1 MVEVW
6 IVVLRGVQYAVGALL
21 LGLPAFMLY
30 SARAVGPLNLRWPR
44 PTIAWAAAVL
54 MVAAPA
60 ALLAQTA
67 MMAGSLSAAL
77 KPEALGFMVTG
88 MGLGKALVVRMLA
101 AALALALAL
110 LLLRPGRLAWSVL
123 ALLGLVVS
131 ASFAWTGHGAAT
143 QGPGHLIHLASDI
156 THAVAASIWVGAL
169 AAFVVLIVRRPSAD
183 PAWDA
188 GVARSL
194 TGFAGVGTA
203 AVGALVVTGLI
214 NSAYLVGVSKALN
227 LTASP
232 YGVLLM
238 IKLALFGL
246 MVCLAAANRFRLAPL
261 MARDAGQ
268 AMPHLKKS
276 LAIEFAMALA
286 ILAVVAVMGVQPP
299 PASL

>member
-6 IVVLRGVQYAVGALL
+6 IILLRGVQYVAGAVL
-21 LGLPAFMLY
+21 LGMPAFMLY
-30 SARAVGPLNLRWPR
+30 SARAVGPLGLRWPR
-44 PTIAWAAAVL
+44 PATAWAAAIL
-54 MVAAPA
+54 MLAAPA

-67 MMAGSLSAAL
+67 MMAGSLSEAFKPDAL
-77 KPEALGFMVTG
+77 TFMVTG
-88 MGLGKALVVRMLA
+88 MGLGKALIVRTLA
-101 AALALALAL
+101 AALALGAT
-110 LLLRPGRLAWSVL
+110 LLLRPGRLMWS
-123 ALLGLVVS
+123 LLTLMGVIVS

-143 QGPGHLIHLASDI
+143 QGAGHMIHLASDI
-156 THAVAASIWVGAL
+156 VHAVAASVWVGAL
-169 AAFVVLIVRRPSAD
+169 AAFAVLIVRRPSGD

-203 AVGALVVTGLI
+203 AVGALVATGLI
-214 NSAYLVGVSKALN
+214 NSAYLVGLSKVLS
-227 LTASP
+227 LGASL
-232 YGVLLM
+232 YGVLLT

-261 MARDAGQ
+261 MAHDAGQ

-276 LAIEFAMALA
+276 LVVEFGLALT

>member
-1 MVEVW
+1 MVEIW

-54 MVAAPA
+54 MVAAPG

-67 MMAGSLSAAL
+67 MMAGSLSEAL
-77 KPEALGFMVTG
+77 KPEALGFMVTS
-88 MGLGKALVVRMLA
+88 MGLGKALVVRMFA
-101 AALALALAL
+101 AALALALA

-169 AAFVVLIVRRPSAD
+169 AAFAVLIVRRPSAD

-214 NSAYLVGVSKALN
+214 NSAYLVGVSKALS

>member
-6 IVVLRGVQYAVGALL
+6 IVVLRGVQYAAGALL

-30 SARAVGPLNLRWPR
+30 SAQAVGPLELRWPR
-44 PTIAWAAAVL
+44 PALAWAAAVL
-54 MVAAPA
+54 LLAAPA

-67 MMAGSLSAAL
+67 MMAGSLSEAI
-77 KPEALGFMVTG
+77 KPDALGFMVTG
-88 MGLGKALVVRMLA
+88 MGLGKALVVRTLA
-101 AALALALAL
+101 AALALGAAM
-110 LLLRPGRLAWSVL
+110 LLRPGRLLWSL
-123 ALLGLVVS
+123 LTLLGLVVS

-156 THAVAASIWVGAL
+156 THAVAASVWVGAL
-169 AAFVVLIVRRPSAD
+169 AAFAVLIMRRPSGN
-183 PAWDA
+183 PEWDA

-194 TGFAGVGTA
+194 TGFAGVGAA

-214 NSAYLVGVSKALN
+214 NSAYLVGLSKALS

-232 YGVLLM
+232 YGVLLT

-276 LAIEFAMALA
+276 LLVEFGLALA
-286 ILAVVAVMGVQPP
+286 ILAVVAVMGTMPP

>member
-6 IVVLRGVQYAVGALL
+6 IVVLRGVQYAAGALL

-30 SARAVGPLNLRWPR
+30 SARAVGPLNLHWPR

-54 MVAAPA
+54 MVAAFA

-88 MGLGKALVVRMLA
+88 MGLGKALVVRMFA
-101 AALALALAL
+101 AALALALA

-169 AAFVVLIVRRPSAD
+169 AVFAVLIVQRPSAD

-214 NSAYLVGVSKALN
+214 NSAYLVGASKALS

-261 MARDAGQ
+261 MARDASQ

-276 LAIEFAMALA
+276 LAVEFAMALA

>member
-6 IVVLRGVQYAVGALL
+6 IVVLRGVQYAAGALL
-21 LGLPAFMLY
+21 LGLPAFILY

-60 ALLAQTA
+60 DLLAQTA
-67 MMAGSLSAAL
+67 MMADSLSAAL
-77 KPEALGFMVTG
+77 KPEALGSMVTG

-101 AALALALAL
+101 AALALALA

-169 AAFVVLIVRRPSAD
+169 AAFAVLIVRRPSAD

-194 TGFAGVGTA
+194 TGFAGVG
-203 AVGALVVTGLI
+203 ALVVTGLI
-214 NSAYLVGVSKALN
+214 NSVYLVGVSKVLS

-276 LAIEFAMALA
+276 LVIEFAMALA

>member
-6 IVVLRGVQYAVGALL
+6 IVVLRGVQYAAGALL

-30 SARAVGPLNLRWPR
+30 SARAVGPLNLHWPR
-44 PTIAWAAAVL
+44 LTIAWAAAVL
-54 MVAAPA
+54 IVAAPA

-67 MMAGSLSAAL
+67 MMAGFLSAAL
-77 KPEALGFMVTG
+77 EPEALGFMVTG
-88 MGLGKALVVRMLA
+88 MGLGKALVVRVLA
-101 AALALALAL
+101 AALALALA

-131 ASFAWTGHGAAT
+131 ASFAWSGHGAAT

-169 AAFVVLIVRRPSAD
+169 ATFVLLIVRRPSTD

-188 GVARSL
+188 GVARGL

-214 NSAYLVGVSKALN
+214 NSAYLVGVSKALS

>member
-54 MVAAPA
+54 IVAAPA

-77 KPEALGFMVTG
+77 KPEALGFMVTS

-110 LLLRPGRLAWSVL
+110 LLRAGRLAWSVL

-131 ASFAWTGHGAAT
+131 ASFAWSGHGAAT

-169 AAFVVLIVRRPSAD
+169 GAFAVLIVRRPSAD

-214 NSAYLVGVSKALN
+214 NSAYLVGVSKALS

>member
-1 MVEVW
+1 
-6 IVVLRGVQYAVGALL
+6 
-21 LGLPAFMLY
+21 
-30 SARAVGPLNLRWPR
+30 
-44 PTIAWAAAVL
+44 
-54 MVAAPA
+54 
-60 ALLAQTA
+60 

-77 KPEALGFMVTG
+77 KPEALDFMVTG
-88 MGLGKALVVRMLA
+88 MGLGKALVVRMFA
-101 AALALALAL
+101 AALALVLA

-169 AAFVVLIVRRPSAD
+169 AAFAVLIVRRPSAD

-214 NSAYLVGVSKALN
+214 NSAYLVGVSKALS